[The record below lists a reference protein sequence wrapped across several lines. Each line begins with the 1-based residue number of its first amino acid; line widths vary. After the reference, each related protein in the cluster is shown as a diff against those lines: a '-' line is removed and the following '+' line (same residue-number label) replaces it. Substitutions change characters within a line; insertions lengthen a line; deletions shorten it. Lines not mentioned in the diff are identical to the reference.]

1 MMNRMECSIIR
12 DLFPSYIDGLTSEEG
27 NYIIEEHLRE
37 CTECREFLE
46 GMKADLASVK
56 YVELNKAQ
64 AKAEISVF
72 KKIRRR
78 MIYAVIITAVVA
90 AVLCDVY
97 IGYFTGGVSTLP
109 GEVEV
114 TYRNVDGV
122 VTVGLIPKKNDVYIQ
137 GGSQVSS
144 DYPEEGF
151 DEQITPINCHISPRT
166 IPKEQRGFYLR
177 YIFRDDGTV
186 IYENSYADLIELQ
199 GDEELNIEFGIKTA
213 SMTVSDF
220 RTEEG
225 AEKLRQWLKTEEEE
239 LKD

>member
-1 MMNRMECSIIR
+1 MECSIIR
-12 DLFPSYIDGLTSEEG
+12 DLFPSYIDGLTSEES
-27 NYIIEEHLRE
+27 NHIIEEHLRE

-64 AKAEISVF
+64 AETEISVF

-114 TYRNVDGV
+114 SYKNVDGV
-122 VTVGLIPKKNDVYIQ
+122 VMIGLIPKKNNVYIQ
-137 GGSQVSS
+137 GGSHVSS
-144 DYPEEGF
+144 DYHEEGF
-151 DEQITPINCHISPRT
+151 DEQIIPINCHISPRT

-199 GDEELNIEFGIKTA
+199 GDEALNIEFGTKTA

-220 RTEEG
+220 RTEAG

>member
-1 MMNRMECSIIR
+1 MECSIIR
-12 DLFPSYIDGLTSEEG
+12 DLFPSYIDGLTSEES
-27 NYIIEEHLRE
+27 NHIIEEHLRE

-109 GEVEV
+109 GEVDV
-114 TYRNVDGV
+114 TYENADGV
-122 VTVGLIPKKNDVYIQ
+122 VIVGLVPKKNNVYIQ
-137 GGSQVSS
+137 GSYGSTGNQ
-144 DYPEEGF
+144 EEGLTV
-151 DEQITPINCHISPRT
+151 TPINCHISPMT
-166 IPKEQRGFYLR
+166 IQPEQRGCYLR
-177 YIFRDDGTV
+177 FIFRDDGT
-186 IYENSYADLIELQ
+186 ILYEDSYRVLNELP
-199 GDEELNIEFGIKTA
+199 GDETLNIEFGIMTA
-213 SMTVSDF
+213 TMTVNDF
-220 RTEEG
+220 RTEAG
-225 AEKLRQWLKTEEEE
+225 AEKLRQWLKTKEEE